1 MRYLSAPCPHQRKE
15 IMGAKEEQEYRDA
28 VDAYEVEAAKNAIN
42 AFNEGYLLGMKH
54 AEAVFGETKDENQ
67 SK

>member
-1 MRYLSAPCPHQRKE
+1 MRFFVAPCPHQRKE
-15 IMGAKEEQEYRDA
+15 IMGEKEEQEYRDA

-67 SK
+67 GK